1 MCWMKNVDRI
11 YFMTNNNDM
20 LTPLKQLFQP
30 HKKQT
35 GYLLPST
42 TVNYHSIQEIC
53 DFKQLSY
60 LFIREIMVNIKS
72 YFYKNGQLPN
82 NQYLYDLIL
91 TNQLNHLDFLPK
103 TFEVINPKNITTSF
117 DKIYGNND
125 LKTELM
131 NIVKLFQY
139 ETSIF
144 NHKNNVLDKINYPK
158 GFILHGEAGVGKTLF
173 AKAIAKECNLPF
185 ISISGSA
192 FNSRYVGD
200 GKDLIQLLFSTLR
213 QVAPVILFIDEID
226 AIGQRNSNTASHAD
240 EIINQL
246 LAEIDGVNTNP
257 NKPIMIIG
265 ATNYVDKLDSALI
278 RPCRFDKIFKV
289 EKPTVFDLKNIVLNI
304 AKEYDSYG
312 CLSLSENDYDYLTRT
327 IYATN
332 KGTGAFVANLFK
344 LAHMKCKMQ
353 IINNSNMDNDV
364 QDKQL
369 HSIQTTPAMLD
380 DLNSVKLAAKPAKIM
395 KTGKDTDKIQIDK
408 KMLDELIDELTL
420 GNEIKLNQLEQ
431 HAHIKQTMKKR
442 TAYHEAGH
450 AAIAYLLSNGNHDKK
465 VRKVTVVPRNNALG
479 VTYIGADYDL
489 YEKSQESMLNQICI
503 AFAGACSEF
512 IFLDNG
518 KNTGASSDIQY
529 ATEIANLMVR
539 EYGLAVYDEDLV
551 DVMMNYNTISNQLS
565 DMIKNKLDMEVIT
578 ILKKEKQRCQEMM
591 ANDKN
596 KQFIQLIAEKLIECE
611 VIFEDEINE
620 IASSLGVEVM

>member
-200 GKDLIQLLFSTLR
+200 GKDLIQSLFSTLR

-380 DLNSVKLAAKPAKIM
+380 DLNIVKLAAKPVKVI
-395 KTGKDTDKIQIDK
+395 KTRKDTDKIQIDK

-503 AFAGACSEF
+503 AFAGACSES

-518 KNTGASSDIQY
+518 KNTGASSDIKY

-551 DVMMNYNTISNQLS
+551 DVMMNYNAISNQLS

-578 ILKKEKQRCQEMM
+578 ILKKEKQRCHQLIV
-591 ANDKN
+591 DN
-596 KQFIQLIAEKLIECE
+596 KDFIQLITDKLMDCE
-611 VIFEDEINE
+611 VIFEEEINE
-620 IASSLGVEVM
+620 IAKSLGIMPI

>member
-1 MCWMKNVDRI
+1 MCWVKNVDGI

-35 GYLLPST
+35 GYLLPSA

-103 TFEVINPKNITTSF
+103 TFEVVNPKNITTSF

-158 GFILHGEAGVGKTLF
+158 GFILHGDAGVGKTMF

-200 GKDLIQLLFSTLR
+200 GKDLIKLLFSTLR

-312 CLSLSENDYDYLTRT
+312 CLSLSESDYDYLTRT

-353 IINNSNMDNDV
+353 IVNNPSMDNDL
-364 QDKQL
+364 QDVTL
-369 HSIQTTPAMLD
+369 PTTTNSVNTVTPA
-380 DLNSVKLAAKPAKIM
+380 KLAKPIKEI
-395 KTGKDTDKIQIDK
+395 DKIQIDK

-503 AFAGACSEF
+503 AFAGACAES
-512 IFLDNG
+512 IFLDNS

-529 ATEIANLMVR
+529 ATDIANLMVR
-539 EYGLAVYDEDLV
+539 EYGLAVYDDDLV
-551 DVMMNYNTISNQLS
+551 DVMVNYNSMSNQLS
-565 DMIKNKLDMEVIT
+565 DMIKNKLDMEVMT
-578 ILKKEKQRCQEMM
+578 ILKKEKQRCHQLII
-591 ANDKN
+591 DN
-596 KQFIQLIAEKLIECE
+596 KDFIQLITDKLIDCE
-611 VIFEDEINE
+611 VIFEEEINE
-620 IASSLGVEVM
+620 IAKSLDIMPI

>member
-144 NHKNNVLDKINYPK
+144 NHKNNILDKINYPK
-158 GFILHGEAGVGKTLF
+158 GFILHGEAGVGKTMF

-185 ISISGSA
+185 ISISGST

-246 LAEIDGVNTNP
+246 LAEIDGINTNP

-304 AKEYDSYG
+304 AREYDSYG

-353 IINNSNMDNDV
+353 IVNNPSMDNDL
-364 QDKQL
+364 QDVTL
-369 HSIQTTPAMLD
+369 PTTTNSVNTVTPA
-380 DLNSVKLAAKPAKIM
+380 KLAKPIKE
-395 KTGKDTDKIQIDK
+395 TDKIQIDK

-431 HAHIKQTMKKR
+431 HTHIKQTMKKR

-503 AFAGACSEF
+503 AFAGACSES

-518 KNTGASSDIQY
+518 KNTGASSDIKY

-551 DVMMNYNTISNQLS
+551 DVMMNYNAISNQLS
-565 DMIKNKLDMEVIT
+565 DMIKNKLDIEVIT
-578 ILKKEKQRCQEMM
+578 ILKKEKQRCHQLIV
-591 ANDKN
+591 DN
-596 KQFIQLIAEKLIECE
+596 KDFIQLITDKLIECE
-611 VIFEDEINE
+611 VIFEEEINE
-620 IASSLGVEVM
+620 IAKSLNVMPI

>member
-1 MCWMKNVDRI
+1 MV
-11 YFMTNNNDM
+11 
-20 LTPLKQLFQP
+20 LKQLFQP

-35 GYLLPST
+35 GYLLPSA

-103 TFEVINPKNITTSF
+103 TFDVVNPKNITTSF

-213 QVAPVILFIDEID
+213 QVAPVILFVDEID
-226 AIGQRNSNTASHAD
+226 AIGQRNTNTTSHAD

-257 NKPIMIIG
+257 NKPILIIG

-312 CLSLSENDYDYLTRT
+312 CLSLSESDYDYLTRT

-332 KGTGAFVANLFK
+332 KGTGAFVSNLFK
-344 LAHMKCKMQ
+344 LAHMKYKLHM
-353 IINNSNMDNDV
+353 INHLNV
-364 QDKQL
+364 
-369 HSIQTTPAMLD
+369 D
-380 DLNSVKLAAKPAKIM
+380 DLQTISNNTKSSQVV
-395 KTGKDTDKIQIDK
+395 DKIKIDK

-431 HAHIKQTMKKR
+431 HIHIKQTMKKR

-503 AFAGACSEF
+503 AFAGACSES

-529 ATEIANLMVR
+529 ATDIANLMVR

-551 DVMMNYNTISNQLS
+551 DVMVNYNSMSSQLS
-565 DMIKNKLDMEVIT
+565 DMIKNKLDMEVMT
-578 ILKKEKQRCQEMM
+578 ILKKEKQRCHKLII
-591 ANDKN
+591 DN
-596 KQFIQLIAEKLIECE
+596 KDFIQLITDKLIECE
-611 VIFEDEINE
+611 VIFEEEINE
-620 IASSLGVEVM
+620 IAKSLGVMPI

>member
-1 MCWMKNVDRI
+1 
-11 YFMTNNNDM
+11 M
-20 LTPLKQLFQP
+20 LTSLKQLFQP

-35 GYLLPST
+35 GYLLPSA

-200 GKDLIQLLFSTLR
+200 GKDLIQSLFSTLR

-240 EIINQL
+240 ATINQL

-344 LAHMKCKMQ
+344 LAHMKYKMH
-353 IINNSNMDNDV
+353 IVNNPSMDNDL
-364 QDKQL
+364 QDVTL
-369 HSIQTTPAMLD
+369 PTTTNSVNTVTPA
-380 DLNSVKLAAKPAKIM
+380 KLAKPTKE
-395 KTGKDTDKIQIDK
+395 TDKIQIDK

-503 AFAGACSEF
+503 AFAGACSES

-539 EYGLAVYDEDLV
+539 EYGLAVYDDDLV
-551 DVMMNYNTISNQLS
+551 DVMVNYNSMSNQLS
-565 DMIKNKLDMEVIT
+565 DMIKNKLDMEVMT
-578 ILKKEKQRCQEMM
+578 ILKREKQRCQEMM
-591 ANDKN
+591 TNDKN
-596 KQFIQLIAEKLIECE
+596 RQFIQLIAEKLIECE

>member
-1 MCWMKNVDRI
+1 
-11 YFMTNNNDM
+11 M
-20 LTPLKQLFQP
+20 LTSLKQLFQP

-35 GYLLPST
+35 GYLLPSA

-117 DKIYGNND
+117 EKIYGNDD

-144 NHKNNVLDKINYPK
+144 NYKNNVLEKLNYPK

-192 FNSRYVGD
+192 FNSRYVGE
-200 GKDLIQLLFSTLR
+200 GKDLIQSLFSTLR

-226 AIGQRNSNTASHAD
+226 AIGQRNTNTNSHSD

-304 AKEYDSYG
+304 AKEYEAYNY
-312 CLSLSENDYDYLTRT
+312 LSLSESDYDYLTRT

-353 IINNSNMDNDV
+353 IINNSNMDNDL

-380 DLNSVKLAAKPAKIM
+380 DLNSVKLAAKPAKII

-503 AFAGACSEF
+503 AFAGACAES
-512 IFLDNG
+512 IFLDNS

-529 ATEIANLMVR
+529 ATDIANLMVR
-539 EYGLAVYDEDLV
+539 EYGLAVYDDDLV
-551 DVMMNYNTISNQLS
+551 DVMVNYNSMSNQLS
-565 DMIKNKLDMEVIT
+565 DMIKNKLDMEVMT
-578 ILKKEKQRCQEMM
+578 ILKKEKQRCHQLII
-591 ANDKN
+591 DN
-596 KQFIQLIAEKLIECE
+596 KDFIQLITDKLIDCE
-611 VIFEDEINE
+611 VIFEEEINE
-620 IASSLGVEVM
+620 IAKSLDIMPI

>member
-1 MCWMKNVDRI
+1 
-11 YFMTNNNDM
+11 MTNNNDM
-20 LTPLKQLFQP
+20 VLKQLFQP

-158 GFILHGEAGVGKTLF
+158 GFILHGEAGVGKTMF

-200 GKDLIQLLFSTLR
+200 SKDLIQLLFSTLR

-226 AIGQRNSNTASHAD
+226 AIGQRNTNTNSHSD

-289 EKPTVFDLKNIVLNI
+289 EKPTVFDLKNIVFNI
-304 AKEYDSYG
+304 AKEYESYN
-312 CLSLSENDYDYLTRT
+312 CLSLSESDYDYLTRT

-332 KGTGAFVANLFK
+332 KGTGAFVSNLFK
-344 LAHMKCKMQ
+344 LAHMKCKVHMVNELQ
-353 IINNSNMDNDV
+353 ETVLNMPTA
-364 QDKQL
+364 K
-369 HSIQTTPAMLD
+369 TTEHFTKG
-380 DLNSVKLAAKPAKIM
+380 SEQ
-395 KTGKDTDKIQIDK
+395 IQIDK

-431 HAHIKQTMKKR
+431 HTHIKQTMKKR

-503 AFAGACSEF
+503 AFAGACAESV
-512 IFLDNG
+512 FLDNG
-518 KNTGASSDIQY
+518 KNTGASSDIKH

-551 DVMMNYNTISNQLS
+551 DVMMNYNAISNQLS

-578 ILKKEKQRCQEMM
+578 ILKKEKQRCHQLIV
-591 ANDKN
+591 DN
-596 KQFIQLIAEKLIECE
+596 KDFIQLITDKLMDCE
-611 VIFEDEINE
+611 VIFEEEINE
-620 IASSLGVEVM
+620 IAKSLDIMPI

>member
-20 LTPLKQLFQP
+20 VLKQLFQP
-30 HKKQT
+30 HKKQI

-158 GFILHGEAGVGKTLF
+158 GFILHGEAGVGKTMF

-200 GKDLIQLLFSTLR
+200 SKDLIQLLFSTLR

-226 AIGQRNSNTASHAD
+226 AIGQRNTNTNSHSD

-289 EKPTVFDLKNIVLNI
+289 EKPTVFDLKNIVFNI
-304 AKEYDSYG
+304 AKEYESYN
-312 CLSLSENDYDYLTRT
+312 CLSLSESDYDYLTRT

-332 KGTGAFVANLFK
+332 KGTGAFVSNLFK
-344 LAHMKCKMQ
+344 LAHMKCKVHMVNELQ
-353 IINNSNMDNDV
+353 ETVLNMPTA
-364 QDKQL
+364 K
-369 HSIQTTPAMLD
+369 TTEHFTKG
-380 DLNSVKLAAKPAKIM
+380 SEQ
-395 KTGKDTDKIQIDK
+395 IQIDK

-431 HAHIKQTMKKR
+431 HTHIKQTMKKR

-503 AFAGACSEF
+503 AFAGACAESV
-512 IFLDNG
+512 FLDNG
-518 KNTGASSDIQY
+518 KNTGASSDIKH

-551 DVMMNYNTISNQLS
+551 DVMMNYNAISNQLS

-578 ILKKEKQRCQEMM
+578 ILKKEKQRCHQLIV
-591 ANDKN
+591 DN
-596 KQFIQLIAEKLIECE
+596 KDFIQLITDKLMDCE
-611 VIFEDEINE
+611 VIFEEEINE
-620 IASSLGVEVM
+620 IAKSLDIMPI

>member
-1 MCWMKNVDRI
+1 MLMRYI
-11 YFMTNNNDM
+11 FMTNNNNM
-20 LTPLKQLFQP
+20 VLKQLFQP
-30 HKKQT
+30 HKKQN

-158 GFILHGEAGVGKTLF
+158 GFILHGEAGVGKTMF

-327 IYATN
+327 VYATN

-380 DLNSVKLAAKPAKIM
+380 DLNIVKLTAKPVTVI
-395 KTGKDTDKIQIDK
+395 KTRKETDKIQIDK

-431 HAHIKQTMKKR
+431 HTHIKQTMKKR

-503 AFAGACSEF
+503 AFAGACAESV
-512 IFLDNG
+512 FLDNG
-518 KNTGASSDIQY
+518 KNTGASSDIKH

-551 DVMMNYNTISNQLS
+551 DVMMNYNSISNQLS

-578 ILKKEKQRCQEMM
+578 ILKKEKQRCHQLIV
-591 ANDKN
+591 DN
-596 KQFIQLIAEKLIECE
+596 KDFIQLITDKLIDCE
-611 VIFEDEINE
+611 VIFEEEINE
-620 IASSLGVEVM
+620 IAKSLDIMPI

>member
-1 MCWMKNVDRI
+1 MV
-11 YFMTNNNDM
+11 
-20 LTPLKQLFQP
+20 TPLKQLFQP
-30 HKKQT
+30 HKKQS

-173 AKAIAKECNLPF
+173 AKSIAKECNLPF

-200 GKDLIQLLFSTLR
+200 GKDLIQSLFSTLR

-240 EIINQL
+240 ETINQL

-380 DLNSVKLAAKPAKIM
+380 DLNIVKLTAKPVTVI
-395 KTGKDTDKIQIDK
+395 KTRKETDKIQIDK

-431 HAHIKQTMKKR
+431 HTHIKQTMKKR

-465 VRKVTVVPRNNALG
+465 VRKVTVVPRDNALG

-503 AFAGACSEF
+503 AFAGTCAES

-518 KNTGASSDIQY
+518 KNTGASSDIKY

-551 DVMMNYNTISNQLS
+551 DVMMNYNAISNQLS
-565 DMIKNKLDMEVIT
+565 DMIKNKLDIEVIT

>member
-1 MCWMKNVDRI
+1 
-11 YFMTNNNDM
+11 MTNNNDM
-20 LTPLKQLFQP
+20 VTPLKQLFQP
-30 HKKQT
+30 HKKQS

-158 GFILHGEAGVGKTLF
+158 GFILHGEAGVGKTMF

-226 AIGQRNSNTASHAD
+226 AIGQRNQNTASHSD
-240 EIINQL
+240 ETINQL

-265 ATNYVDKLDSALI
+265 VTNYVDKLDSALI
-278 RPCRFDKIFKV
+278 RPCRVDKIFKV

-312 CLSLSENDYDYLTRT
+312 CLSLSESDYDYLTRT

-353 IINNSNMDNDV
+353 IVNNQNMDNDL
-364 QDKQL
+364 QDVAL
-369 HSIQTTPAMLD
+369 PTGTI
-380 DLNSVKLAAKPAKIM
+380 NSVNAAKPATLANPTKV
-395 KTGKDTDKIQIDK
+395 TDKIQIDK

-431 HAHIKQTMKKR
+431 HTHIKQTMKKR

-465 VRKVTVVPRNNALG
+465 VRKVTVVPRDNALG

-503 AFAGACSEF
+503 AFAGTCAES

-518 KNTGASSDIQY
+518 KNTGASSDIKY

-551 DVMMNYNTISNQLS
+551 DVMMNYNAISNQLS
-565 DMIKNKLDMEVIT
+565 DMIKNKLDIEVIT
-578 ILKKEKQRCQEMM
+578 ILKKEKQRCHQLIV
-591 ANDKN
+591 DN
-596 KQFIQLIAEKLIECE
+596 KDFIQLITDKLMECE
-611 VIFEDEINE
+611 VIFEEEINE
-620 IASSLGVEVM
+620 IAKSLGVMPI

>member
-1 MCWMKNVDRI
+1 MLMRYI
-11 YFMTNNNDM
+11 FMTNNNNM
-20 LTPLKQLFQP
+20 VLKQLFQP
-30 HKKQT
+30 HKKQN

-158 GFILHGEAGVGKTLF
+158 GFILHGEAGVGKTMF

-380 DLNSVKLAAKPAKIM
+380 DLNIVKLTAKPVTVI
-395 KTGKDTDKIQIDK
+395 KTRKETDKIQIDK

-431 HAHIKQTMKKR
+431 HTHIKQTMKKR

-503 AFAGACSEF
+503 AFAGACAESV
-512 IFLDNG
+512 FLDNG
-518 KNTGASSDIQY
+518 KNTGASSDIKH

-551 DVMMNYNTISNQLS
+551 DVIMNYNAISNQLS

-578 ILKKEKQRCQEMM
+578 ILKKEKQRCHQLIV
-591 ANDKN
+591 DN
-596 KQFIQLIAEKLIECE
+596 KDFIQLITDKLIDCE
-611 VIFEDEINE
+611 VIFEEEINE
-620 IASSLGVEVM
+620 IAKSLDIMPI

>member
-200 GKDLIQLLFSTLR
+200 GKDLIQSLFSTLR
-213 QVAPVILFIDEID
+213 QVAPVILFVDEID

-240 EIINQL
+240 ETINQL

-312 CLSLSENDYDYLTRT
+312 CLSLSESDYDYLTRT

-344 LAHMKCKMQ
+344 LAHMKYKMQ
-353 IINNSNMDNDV
+353 IINNQNMDNDL
-364 QDKQL
+364 QDVVL
-369 HSIQTTPAMLD
+369 TTGTT
-380 DLNSVKLAAKPAKIM
+380 NSVNTAKLAKPAKLT
-395 KTGKDTDKIQIDK
+395 KETDKIQIDK

-503 AFAGACSEF
+503 AFAGACAES

-518 KNTGASSDIQY
+518 KNTGASSDIKH

>member
-1 MCWMKNVDRI
+1 MLMRYI
-11 YFMTNNNDM
+11 FMTNNNNM
-20 LTPLKQLFQP
+20 VLKQLFQP
-30 HKKQT
+30 HKKQN

-125 LKTELM
+125 LKTDLM

-158 GFILHGEAGVGKTLF
+158 GFILHGEAGVGKTMF

-380 DLNSVKLAAKPAKIM
+380 DLNIVKLTAKPVTVI
-395 KTGKDTDKIQIDK
+395 KTRKETDKIQIDK

-431 HAHIKQTMKKR
+431 HTHIKQTMKKR

-503 AFAGACSEF
+503 AFAGACAESV
-512 IFLDNG
+512 FLDNG
-518 KNTGASSDIQY
+518 KNTGASSDIKH

-551 DVMMNYNTISNQLS
+551 DVIMNYNAISNQLS

-578 ILKKEKQRCQEMM
+578 ILKKEKQRCHQLIV
-591 ANDKN
+591 DN
-596 KQFIQLIAEKLIECE
+596 KDFIQLITDKLIDCE
-611 VIFEDEINE
+611 VIFEEEINE
-620 IASSLGVEVM
+620 IAKSLDIMPI

>member
-1 MCWMKNVDRI
+1 MLMRYI
-11 YFMTNNNDM
+11 FMTNNNNM
-20 LTPLKQLFQP
+20 VLKQLFQP
-30 HKKQT
+30 HKKQN

-158 GFILHGEAGVGKTLF
+158 GFILHGEAGVGKTMF

-353 IINNSNMDNDV
+353 IINNPNVDNDL
-364 QDKQL
+364 QDEQF
-369 HSIQTTPAMLD
+369 HSIQTTPTILD
-380 DLNSVKLAAKPAKIM
+380 ELQPTKPTNTAKLTVSTNSIKTVKE
-395 KTGKDTDKIQIDK
+395 TDKTQIDK

-465 VRKVTVVPRNNALG
+465 VRKITVVPRNNALG

-503 AFAGACSEF
+503 LFAGTCAESV
-512 IFLDNG
+512 FLENG
-518 KNTGASSDIQY
+518 RNTGASSDIKH

-551 DVMMNYNTISNQLS
+551 DVMINYNVISNQLS

-578 ILKKEKQRCQEMM
+578 ILKKEKQRCHQLIV
-591 ANDKN
+591 DN
-596 KQFIQLIAEKLIECE
+596 KDFIQLITDKLIDCE
-611 VIFEDEINE
+611 VIFEEEINE
-620 IASSLGVEVM
+620 IAKSLDIMPI

>member
-1 MCWMKNVDRI
+1 
-11 YFMTNNNDM
+11 MTNNNDM
-20 LTPLKQLFQP
+20 VLKQLFQP

-158 GFILHGEAGVGKTLF
+158 GFILHGEAGVGKTMF

-185 ISISGSA
+185 ISISGLA

-200 GKDLIQLLFSTLR
+200 SKDLIQLLFSTLR

-226 AIGQRNSNTASHAD
+226 AIGQRNTNTNSHSD

-289 EKPTVFDLKNIVLNI
+289 EKPTVFDLKNIVFNI
-304 AKEYDSYG
+304 AKEYESYN
-312 CLSLSENDYDYLTRT
+312 CLSLSESDYDYLTRT

-332 KGTGAFVANLFK
+332 KGTGAFVSNLFK
-344 LAHMKCKMQ
+344 LAHMKCKVHMVNELQ
-353 IINNSNMDNDV
+353 ETVLNMPTA
-364 QDKQL
+364 K
-369 HSIQTTPAMLD
+369 TTEHFTKG
-380 DLNSVKLAAKPAKIM
+380 SEQ
-395 KTGKDTDKIQIDK
+395 IQIDK

-431 HAHIKQTMKKR
+431 HTHIKQTMKKR

-503 AFAGACSEF
+503 AFAGACAESV
-512 IFLDNG
+512 FLDNG
-518 KNTGASSDIQY
+518 KNTGASSDIKH

-551 DVMMNYNTISNQLS
+551 DVMMNYNAISNQLS

-578 ILKKEKQRCQEMM
+578 ILKKEKQRCHQLIV
-591 ANDKN
+591 DN
-596 KQFIQLIAEKLIECE
+596 KDFIQLITDKLMDCE
-611 VIFEDEINE
+611 VIFEEEINE
-620 IASSLGVEVM
+620 IAKSLDIMPI

>member
-1 MCWMKNVDRI
+1 MLMRYI
-11 YFMTNNNDM
+11 FMTNNNNM
-20 LTPLKQLFQP
+20 VLKQLFQP
-30 HKKQT
+30 HTKQN

-158 GFILHGEAGVGKTLF
+158 GFILHGEAGLGKTMF

-226 AIGQRNSNTASHAD
+226 AIGQRNSNTASHAN

-380 DLNSVKLAAKPAKIM
+380 DLNIVKLTAKPVTVI
-395 KTGKDTDKIQIDK
+395 KTRKETDKIQIDK

-431 HAHIKQTMKKR
+431 HTHIKQTMKKR

-503 AFAGACSEF
+503 AFAGACAESV
-512 IFLDNG
+512 FLDNG
-518 KNTGASSDIQY
+518 KNTGASSDIKH

-551 DVMMNYNTISNQLS
+551 DVMMNYNAISNQLS

-578 ILKKEKQRCQEMM
+578 ILKKEKQRCHLLIV
-591 ANDKN
+591 DN
-596 KQFIQLIAEKLIECE
+596 KDFIQLITDKLIDCE
-611 VIFEDEINE
+611 VIFEEEINE
-620 IASSLGVEVM
+620 IAKSLDIMPI

>member
-1 MCWMKNVDRI
+1 
-11 YFMTNNNDM
+11 MTNNNDM

-200 GKDLIQLLFSTLR
+200 VKDLIQSLFSTLR
-213 QVAPVILFIDEID
+213 QVAPVILFVDEID

-240 EIINQL
+240 ETINQL

-312 CLSLSENDYDYLTRT
+312 CLSLSESDYDYLTRT

-344 LAHMKCKMQ
+344 LAHMKYKMQ
-353 IINNSNMDNDV
+353 IINNQNMDNDL
-364 QDKQL
+364 QDVVL
-369 HSIQTTPAMLD
+369 TTGTT
-380 DLNSVKLAAKPAKIM
+380 NSVNTAKLAKPAKLT
-395 KTGKDTDKIQIDK
+395 KETDKIQIDK

-503 AFAGACSEF
+503 AFAGACAES

-518 KNTGASSDIQY
+518 KNTGASSDIKH

>member
-1 MCWMKNVDRI
+1 MV
-11 YFMTNNNDM
+11 
-20 LTPLKQLFQP
+20 LKQLFQP

-158 GFILHGEAGVGKTLF
+158 GYILHGDAGVGKTLF

-200 GKDLIQLLFSTLR
+200 GKDLIQSLFSTLR

-226 AIGQRNSNTASHAD
+226 AIGQRNTNTNSHSD
-240 EIINQL
+240 ETINQL

-312 CLSLSENDYDYLTRT
+312 CLSLSESDYDYLTRT

-344 LAHMKCKMQ
+344 LAYMKCKVHMVNELQETVLNMPTAKTTEHFTKGSEQ
-353 IINNSNMDNDV
+353 I
-364 QDKQL
+364 K
-369 HSIQTTPAMLD
+369 
-380 DLNSVKLAAKPAKIM
+380 
-395 KTGKDTDKIQIDK
+395 IDK
-408 KMLDELIDELTL
+408 KILDELIDELTL

-431 HAHIKQTMKKR
+431 HIHIKETMKKR

-503 AFAGACSEF
+503 AFAGACAES

-518 KNTGASSDIQY
+518 KNTGSASDIKH

-551 DVMMNYNTISNQLS
+551 DVMMNYNAISNQLS
-565 DMIKNKLDMEVIT
+565 DMIKNKLDMEVMT
-578 ILKKEKQRCQEMM
+578 ILKKEKQRCHQLIV
-591 ANDKN
+591 DN
-596 KQFIQLIAEKLIECE
+596 KDFIQLITDKLMECE

-620 IASSLGVEVM
+620 IAKSLNVMPI

>member
-1 MCWMKNVDRI
+1 
-11 YFMTNNNDM
+11 MTNNNDM

-35 GYLLPST
+35 GYLLPSA

-103 TFEVINPKNITTSF
+103 TFEVVNPKNITTSF

-158 GFILHGEAGVGKTLF
+158 GFILHGDAGVGKTMF

-200 GKDLIQLLFSTLR
+200 GKDLIKLLFSTLR

-312 CLSLSENDYDYLTRT
+312 CLSLSESDYDYLTRT

-353 IINNSNMDNDV
+353 IVNNPSMDNDL
-364 QDKQL
+364 QDVTL
-369 HSIQTTPAMLD
+369 PTTTNSVNTVTPA
-380 DLNSVKLAAKPAKIM
+380 KLAKPIKEI
-395 KTGKDTDKIQIDK
+395 DKIQIDK

-503 AFAGACSEF
+503 AFAGACAES
-512 IFLDNG
+512 IFLDNS

-529 ATEIANLMVR
+529 ATDIANLMVR
-539 EYGLAVYDEDLV
+539 EYGLAVYDDDLV
-551 DVMMNYNTISNQLS
+551 DVMVNYNSMSNQLS
-565 DMIKNKLDMEVIT
+565 DMIKNKLDMEVMT
-578 ILKKEKQRCQEMM
+578 ILKKEKQRCHQLII
-591 ANDKN
+591 DN
-596 KQFIQLIAEKLIECE
+596 KDFIQLITDKLIDCE
-611 VIFEDEINE
+611 VIFEEEINE
-620 IASSLGVEVM
+620 IAKSLDIMPI

>member
-1 MCWMKNVDRI
+1 
-11 YFMTNNNDM
+11 MTNNNDM

-158 GFILHGEAGVGKTLF
+158 GFILHGEAGVGKTMF

-185 ISISGSA
+185 ISISGST

-226 AIGQRNSNTASHAD
+226 AIGQRNTNTNSHAD

-344 LAHMKCKMQ
+344 LAHMKCKMH
-353 IINNSNMDNDV
+353 IVNNPSMDNDL
-364 QDKQL
+364 QDVTL
-369 HSIQTTPAMLD
+369 PTTTNSVNTVTPA
-380 DLNSVKLAAKPAKIM
+380 KLANPIKE
-395 KTGKDTDKIQIDK
+395 TDKIQIDK

-431 HAHIKQTMKKR
+431 HIHIKQTMKKR

-465 VRKVTVVPRNNALG
+465 VRKVTVVPRDNALG

-503 AFAGACSEF
+503 AFAGACSES

-518 KNTGASSDIQY
+518 KNTGASSDIKY

-551 DVMMNYNTISNQLS
+551 DVMMNYNAISNQLS

-578 ILKKEKQRCQEMM
+578 ILKKEKQRCHQLIV
-591 ANDKN
+591 DN
-596 KQFIQLIAEKLIECE
+596 KDFIQLITDKLIECE
-611 VIFEDEINE
+611 VIFEEEINE
-620 IASSLGVEVM
+620 IAKSLNVMPI

>member
-1 MCWMKNVDRI
+1 
-11 YFMTNNNDM
+11 MTNNNDM
-20 LTPLKQLFQP
+20 VLKQLFQP

-158 GFILHGEAGVGKTLF
+158 GFILHGEAGVGKTMF

-200 GKDLIQLLFSTLR
+200 SKDLIQLLFSTLR

-226 AIGQRNSNTASHAD
+226 AIGQRNTNTNSHSD

-289 EKPTVFDLKNIVLNI
+289 EKPTVFDLKNIVFNI
-304 AKEYDSYG
+304 AKEYESYN
-312 CLSLSENDYDYLTRT
+312 CLSLSESDYDYLTRT

-332 KGTGAFVANLFK
+332 KGTGAFVSNLFK
-344 LAHMKCKMQ
+344 LAHMKCKAHMVNELQ
-353 IINNSNMDNDV
+353 ETVLNMPTA
-364 QDKQL
+364 K
-369 HSIQTTPAMLD
+369 TTEHFTKG
-380 DLNSVKLAAKPAKIM
+380 SEQ
-395 KTGKDTDKIQIDK
+395 IQIDK

-431 HAHIKQTMKKR
+431 HIHIKQTMKKR

-503 AFAGACSEF
+503 AFAGACAES

-518 KNTGASSDIQY
+518 KNTGAASDIKH

-551 DVMMNYNTISNQLS
+551 DVMMNYNAISNQLS
-565 DMIKNKLDMEVIT
+565 DMIKNKLDMEVMT
-578 ILKKEKQRCQEMM
+578 ILKKEKQRCHQLIM
-591 ANDKN
+591 DN
-596 KQFIQLIAEKLIECE
+596 KDFIQLITDKLMDCE
-611 VIFEDEINE
+611 VIFEEEINE
-620 IASSLGVEVM
+620 IAKSLGIMPI

>member
-200 GKDLIQLLFSTLR
+200 GKDLIQSLFSTLR
-213 QVAPVILFIDEID
+213 QVAPVILFVDEID

-240 EIINQL
+240 ETINQL

-312 CLSLSENDYDYLTRT
+312 CLSLSESDYDYLTRT

-344 LAHMKCKMQ
+344 LAHMKYKMQ
-353 IINNSNMDNDV
+353 IINNQNMDNDL
-364 QDKQL
+364 QDVVL
-369 HSIQTTPAMLD
+369 TTGTT
-380 DLNSVKLAAKPAKIM
+380 NSVNTAKLAKPAKLT
-395 KTGKDTDKIQIDK
+395 KETDKIQIDK

-503 AFAGACSEF
+503 AFAGACAES

-518 KNTGASSDIQY
+518 KNTGASSDIKH

-578 ILKKEKQRCQEMM
+578 ILKKEKQRCHQLIV
-591 ANDKN
+591 DN
-596 KQFIQLIAEKLIECE
+596 KDFIQLITDKLMDCE
-611 VIFEDEINE
+611 VIFEEEINE
-620 IASSLGVEVM
+620 IAKSLGIMPI

>member
-1 MCWMKNVDRI
+1 
-11 YFMTNNNDM
+11 MTNNNDM

-173 AKAIAKECNLPF
+173 AQAIAKECNLPF

-200 GKDLIQLLFSTLR
+200 GKDLIQSLFSTLR
-213 QVAPVILFIDEID
+213 QVAPVILFVDEID

-240 EIINQL
+240 ETINQL

-312 CLSLSENDYDYLTRT
+312 CLSLSESDYDYLTRT

-344 LAHMKCKMQ
+344 LAHMKYKMQ
-353 IINNSNMDNDV
+353 IINNQNMDNDL
-364 QDKQL
+364 QDVVL
-369 HSIQTTPAMLD
+369 TTGTT
-380 DLNSVKLAAKPAKIM
+380 NSVNTAKLAKPAKLT
-395 KTGKDTDKIQIDK
+395 KETDKIQIDK

-503 AFAGACSEF
+503 AFAGACAES

-518 KNTGASSDIQY
+518 KNTGASSDIKH

-578 ILKKEKQRCQEMM
+578 ILKKEKQRCHQLIV
-591 ANDKN
+591 DN
-596 KQFIQLIAEKLIECE
+596 KDFIQLITDKLMDCE
-611 VIFEDEINE
+611 VIFEEEINE
-620 IASSLGVEVM
+620 IAKSLGIMPI

>member
-1 MCWMKNVDRI
+1 
-11 YFMTNNNDM
+11 MTNNNDM

-42 TVNYHSIQEIC
+42 IVNYHSIQEIC

-213 QVAPVILFIDEID
+213 QVAPIILFIDEID

-312 CLSLSENDYDYLTRT
+312 CLSLSESDYDYLTRT

-353 IINNSNMDNDV
+353 IVNNLSMDNDL
-364 QDKQL
+364 QDVTL
-369 HSIQTTPAMLD
+369 PTATNSANTVTPVRLA
-380 DLNSVKLAAKPAKIM
+380 KLTKE
-395 KTGKDTDKIQIDK
+395 TDKIQIDK

-465 VRKVTVVPRNNALG
+465 VRKVTVVPRDNALG

-503 AFAGACSEF
+503 AFAGACSES

-518 KNTGASSDIQY
+518 KNTGASSDIKH

-578 ILKKEKQRCQEMM
+578 ILKKEKQRCHQLIV
-591 ANDKN
+591 DN
-596 KQFIQLIAEKLIECE
+596 KDFIQLITDKLIECE
-611 VIFEDEINE
+611 VIFEEEINQ
-620 IASSLGVEVM
+620 IAKSLGVMPI

>member
-1 MCWMKNVDRI
+1 MCWVKNVDGI

-35 GYLLPST
+35 GYLLPSA

-103 TFEVINPKNITTSF
+103 TFDVVNPKNITTSF

-158 GFILHGEAGVGKTLF
+158 GFILHGDAGVGKTMF

-200 GKDLIQLLFSTLR
+200 GKDLIKLLFSTLR

-312 CLSLSENDYDYLTRT
+312 CLSLSESDYDYLTRT

-353 IINNSNMDNDV
+353 IINNSSMDNDL
-364 QDKQL
+364 QDVTL
-369 HSIQTTPAMLD
+369 PTTTNSVNTVTPA
-380 DLNSVKLAAKPAKIM
+380 KLAKPIKEI
-395 KTGKDTDKIQIDK
+395 DKIQIDK

-431 HAHIKQTMKKR
+431 HTHIKQTMKKR

-503 AFAGACSEF
+503 AFAGTCAES

-529 ATEIANLMVR
+529 ATDIANLMVR
-539 EYGLAVYDEDLV
+539 EYGLAVYDDDLV
-551 DVMMNYNTISNQLS
+551 DVMVNYNSMSNQLS
-565 DMIKNKLDMEVIT
+565 DMIKNKLDMEVMT
-578 ILKKEKQRCQEMM
+578 ILKKEKQRCHQLII
-591 ANDKN
+591 DN
-596 KQFIQLIAEKLIECE
+596 KDFIQLITDKLIDCE
-611 VIFEDEINE
+611 VIFEEEINE
-620 IASSLGVEVM
+620 IAKSLGIMPI

>member
-1 MCWMKNVDRI
+1 
-11 YFMTNNNDM
+11 MTNNNNM
-20 LTPLKQLFQP
+20 VLKQLFQP
-30 HKKQT
+30 HKKQN

-125 LKTELM
+125 LKSDLM

-158 GFILHGEAGVGKTLF
+158 GFILHGEAGVGKTMF

-380 DLNSVKLAAKPAKIM
+380 DLNIVKLTAKPVTVI
-395 KTGKDTDKIQIDK
+395 KTRKETDKIQIDK

-431 HAHIKQTMKKR
+431 HTHIKQTMKKR

-503 AFAGACSEF
+503 AFAGACAESV
-512 IFLDNG
+512 FLDNG
-518 KNTGASSDIQY
+518 KNTGASSDIKH

-551 DVMMNYNTISNQLS
+551 DVIMNYNAISNQLS

-578 ILKKEKQRCQEMM
+578 ILKKEKQRCHQLIV
-591 ANDKN
+591 DN
-596 KQFIQLIAEKLIECE
+596 KDFIQLITDKLIDCE
-611 VIFEDEINE
+611 VIFEEEINE
-620 IASSLGVEVM
+620 IAKSLDIMPI

>member
-1 MCWMKNVDRI
+1 
-11 YFMTNNNDM
+11 MTNNNDM

-200 GKDLIQLLFSTLR
+200 GKDLIQSLFSTLR
-213 QVAPVILFIDEID
+213 QVAPVILFVDEID

-240 EIINQL
+240 ETINQL

-312 CLSLSENDYDYLTRT
+312 CLSLSESDYDYLTRT

-344 LAHMKCKMQ
+344 LAHMKYKMQ
-353 IINNSNMDNDV
+353 IINNQNMDNDL
-364 QDKQL
+364 QDVVL
-369 HSIQTTPAMLD
+369 TTGTT
-380 DLNSVKLAAKPAKIM
+380 NSVNTAKLAKPAKLT
-395 KTGKDTDKIQIDK
+395 KETDKIQIDK

-503 AFAGACSEF
+503 AFAGACAES

-518 KNTGASSDIQY
+518 KNTGASSDIKH

>member
-1 MCWMKNVDRI
+1 
-11 YFMTNNNDM
+11 MTNNNDM
-20 LTPLKQLFQP
+20 VLKQLFQP
-30 HKKQT
+30 HKKQI

-158 GFILHGEAGVGKTLF
+158 GFILHGEAGVGKTMF

-200 GKDLIQLLFSTLR
+200 SKDLIQLLFSTLR

-226 AIGQRNSNTASHAD
+226 AIGQRNTNTNSHSD

-289 EKPTVFDLKNIVLNI
+289 EKPTVFDLKNIVFNI
-304 AKEYDSYG
+304 AKEYESYN
-312 CLSLSENDYDYLTRT
+312 CLSLSESDYDYLTRT

-332 KGTGAFVANLFK
+332 KGTGAFVSNLFK
-344 LAHMKCKMQ
+344 LAHMKCKVHMVNELQ
-353 IINNSNMDNDV
+353 ETVLNMPTA
-364 QDKQL
+364 K
-369 HSIQTTPAMLD
+369 TTEHFTKG
-380 DLNSVKLAAKPAKIM
+380 SEQ
-395 KTGKDTDKIQIDK
+395 IQIDK

-431 HAHIKQTMKKR
+431 HTHIKQTMKKR

-503 AFAGACSEF
+503 AFAGACAESV
-512 IFLDNG
+512 FLDNG
-518 KNTGASSDIQY
+518 KNTGASSDIKH

-551 DVMMNYNTISNQLS
+551 DVMMNYNAISNQLS

-578 ILKKEKQRCQEMM
+578 ILKKEKQRCHQLIV
-591 ANDKN
+591 DN
-596 KQFIQLIAEKLIECE
+596 KDFIQLITDKLMDCE
-611 VIFEDEINE
+611 VIFEEEINE
-620 IASSLGVEVM
+620 IAKSLDIMPI

>member
-1 MCWMKNVDRI
+1 MLMRCI
-11 YFMTNNNDM
+11 FMTNNNNM
-20 LTPLKQLFQP
+20 VLKQLFQP
-30 HKKQT
+30 HKKQN

-103 TFEVINPKNITTSF
+103 TFDVVNPKNIITSF

-139 ETSIF
+139 ETSVF
-144 NHKNNVLDKINYPK
+144 NHENSVLDKINYPK

-192 FNSRYVGD
+192 FNSRYIGD
-200 GKDLIQLLFSTLR
+200 GKDLIQSLFSTLR

-226 AIGQRNSNTASHAD
+226 AIGQRKTNTNSHSD

-289 EKPTVFDLKNIVLNI
+289 EKPTVFDLKNIVFNI
-304 AKEYDSYG
+304 AKEYESYN
-312 CLSLSENDYDYLTRT
+312 CLSLSESDYDYLTRT

-332 KGTGAFVANLFK
+332 KGTGAFVSNLFK
-344 LAHMKCKMQ
+344 LAHMKCKVHMVNELQ
-353 IINNSNMDNDV
+353 ETVLNMPTA
-364 QDKQL
+364 K
-369 HSIQTTPAMLD
+369 TTEHFTKG
-380 DLNSVKLAAKPAKIM
+380 SEQ
-395 KTGKDTDKIQIDK
+395 IQIDK

-431 HAHIKQTMKKR
+431 HIHIKETMKKR

-503 AFAGACSEF
+503 AFAGACAES
-512 IFLDNG
+512 IFLDNS
-518 KNTGASSDIQY
+518 KNTGAASDIKH

-551 DVMMNYNTISNQLS
+551 DVMMNYNAISNQLS
-565 DMIKNKLDMEVIT
+565 DMIKNKLDMEVMT
-578 ILKKEKQRCQEMM
+578 ILKKEKQRCHQLIM
-591 ANDKN
+591 DN
-596 KQFIQLIAEKLIECE
+596 KDFIQLITDKLIECE
-611 VIFEDEINE
+611 VIFEEEINE
-620 IASSLGVEVM
+620 IAKSLGVMPI

>member
-1 MCWMKNVDRI
+1 
-11 YFMTNNNDM
+11 MTNNNDM
-20 LTPLKQLFQP
+20 VTPLKQLFQP
-30 HKKQT
+30 HKKQS

-103 TFEVINPKNITTSF
+103 TFEVVNPKNITTSF

-158 GFILHGEAGVGKTLF
+158 GFILHGEAGVGKTMF

-185 ISISGSA
+185 ISISGST

-380 DLNSVKLAAKPAKIM
+380 DLNIVKLTAKPVTVI

-503 AFAGACSEF
+503 AFAGACAES

-518 KNTGASSDIQY
+518 KNTGASSDIKH